1 MSTRNDIVR
10 KASMFTMNGLVD
22 PRLMPGTVVRKT
34 TDRPEHSKPDV
45 FGVLRAMVQRL
56 FGRMSKGNA
65 GL

>member
-1 MSTRNDIVR
+1 MSTRNDIER

-22 PRLMPGTVVRKT
+22 PRLTPTAAHQT
-34 TDRPEHSKPDV
+34 TNRPENSNPDA
-45 FGVLRAMVQRL
+45 FGLWRGLVQRI

>member
-1 MSTRNDIVR
+1 MSTRNDIER

-22 PRLMPGTVVRKT
+22 PRLMPGTVVHKT
-34 TDRPEHSKPDV
+34 TSRPENSNPDA
-45 FGVLRAMVQRL
+45 FGMWRGLVQRL